1 LDPQVAIFKLNDYSP
16 NSFAVRTPE
25 CPVVCKVL
33 VVEDE
38 ALQGL
43 NVMATLSRAGIE
55 AVGPYPTV
63 SGAFA
68 AIEERTFDA
77 ALVDINLN
85 GVPSFDV
92 AATLR
97 QKGIPFAFVTAYER
111 TLPEEFRS
119 VPNFGMANR
128 RPASRLLRYW
138 NFEKF
143 RSGGDGG
150 CEKGDGPP
158 APGTPIC

>member
-1 LDPQVAIFKLNDYSP
+1 MFIFCCE
-16 NSFAVRTPE
+16 PE
-25 CPVVCKVL
+25 CAVVCKVL

-43 NVMATLSRAGIE
+43 NIVATLSEAGIE

-63 SGAFA
+63 SGALA
-68 AIEERTFDA
+68 AVEVRTFDA
-77 ALVDINLN
+77 ALLDINLN

-119 VPNFGMANR
+119 VPVISKPYHEQELLSVACGLLGMAQ
-128 RPASRLLRYW
+128 P
-138 NFEKF
+138 
-143 RSGGDGG
+143 
-150 CEKGDGPP
+150 KGPS
-158 APGTPIC
+158 PGNHTTVPDR

>member
-1 LDPQVAIFKLNDYSP
+1 LDPQGAIFKLNDYSP

-25 CPVVCKVL
+25 RPVVCKVL

-119 VPNFGMANR
+119 VPVISKPYDEQELLSVACGLLGMAQ
-128 RPASRLLRYW
+128 P
-138 NFEKF
+138 
-143 RSGGDGG
+143 
-150 CEKGDGPP
+150 KGP
-158 APGTPIC
+158 TPRNHTTVPDR